1 MHMLSGARRAK
12 GEVLPFKVRP
22 QAAEARR
29 RADEAERRAT
39 VANERLDRCQRERI
53 TRAQEDAERQ
63 GREAAEAELREWTAG
78 GPLARAWRAALVSRR
93 GQP

>member
-1 MHMLSGARRAK
+1 MLSGARRAK

-39 VANERLDRCQRERI
+39 VANERLDRFQRERI
-53 TRAQEDAERQ
+53 TRAQAGAEQQ
-63 GREAAEAELREWTAG
+63 GREAVERELAARKAG
-78 GPLARAWRAALVSRR
+78 NPLVRAVRAFLNRR
-93 GQP
+93 GRP